1 MSNLGKLPNDSDLR
15 FDPRSGPP
23 SLDALVRH
31 EPRGAA
37 VDQGAAI
44 AKSALDMPALPGT
57 SEANE
62 RGAYRQRLVA
72 ANRALDGAQFNATAS
87 GVVSGALVAA
97 GLVVGGIEGA
107 AVVGLGI
114 GAWKVFKLLAGRR

>member
-31 EPRGAA
+31 EPRGAV

-57 SEANE
+57 SEVKE
-62 RGAYRQRLVA
+62 RGAYRQKLVA
-72 ANRALDGAQFNATAS
+72 TNRALDGAQFNTTAR
-87 GVVSGALVAA
+87 GAVSGLVVAA
-97 GLVVGGIEGA
+97 GFVLRGVQGA
-107 AVVGLGI
+107 VVVGLTI
-114 GAWKVFKLLAGRR
+114 VAWKAIKFLGRRQ